1 MAITKSTVINTGR
14 AEVRL
19 NRHVGV
25 GEETITFNVSAS
37 NHGFSSTLHM
47 TISDA
52 KKLVV
57 ALLET
62 LEEEVTA

>member
-52 KKLVV
+52 KKVFNALAEVLEDEV
-57 ALLET
+57 A
-62 LEEEVTA
+62 A